1 MALSP
6 AFFLPLHARRPSID
20 NKLVAA
26 RKGLVGADNDYAVL
40 RAIGLPSS
48 QNGVLVVENYVV
60 VVRSCEAIVQSC
72 EPVAE
77 NCELTIA
84 LGDLAIET
92 AAMTRVAGGTRR
104 VDLGKQGVA
113 VAIDQQTT

>member
-1 MALSP
+1 MEDAGGGAGFGVGSGAILVRI
-6 AFFLPLHARRPSID
+6 RR
-20 NKLVAA
+20 
-26 RKGLVGADNDYAVL
+26 
-40 RAIGLPSS
+40 LPSS